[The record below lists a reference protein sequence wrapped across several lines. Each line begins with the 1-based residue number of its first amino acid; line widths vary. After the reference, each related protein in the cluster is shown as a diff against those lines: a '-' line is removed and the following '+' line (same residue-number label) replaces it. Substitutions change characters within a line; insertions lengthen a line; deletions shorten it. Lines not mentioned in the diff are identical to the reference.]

1 MRAMGYDAVLFD
13 LDGTLVHTAPGILA
27 SFRHAF
33 RQFGLAPDDAQLKRY
48 LGPPLRDSFAGLL
61 APEGVEKAVDIY
73 RAYYAVHGQDGCHVY
88 AGVPEIL
95 ARLRAAG
102 YVLCV
107 ATSKARPVAERVLRG
122 YGLLEAFDYLG
133 GASLD
138 ASLDTKEAV
147 IRHVLAQPC
156 VQGRRAVM
164 VGDRDNDMQGAA
176 ACGINALGA
185 RYGYAAA
192 GELEAF
198 APLYLAPDVPGL
210 EAWLLANKA

>member
-1 MRAMGYDAVLFD
+1 MGYDAVLFD

-27 SFRHAF
+27 SFRHTF
-33 RQFGLAPDDAQLKRY
+33 RQFGLAPGDERLWRFV
-48 LGPPLRDSFAGLL
+48 GPPLRDSFAELL
-61 APEGVEKAVDIY
+61 APEEVEKAVDVY
-73 RAYYAVHGQDGCHVY
+73 RAYYAVHGQEDCRVF
-88 AGVPEIL
+88 AGVPHML

-102 YVLCV
+102 YRLCV

-122 YGLLEAFDYLG
+122 YGLLDAFDYLG

-156 VQGRRAVM
+156 VRGRRAVM
-164 VGDRDNDMQGAA
+164 VGDRDNDLQGAA
-176 ACGINALGA
+176 ACGLDAVGA
-185 RYGYAAA
+185 SYGYAAA

-198 APLYLAPDVPGL
+198 APLYLAPDVSAL
-210 EAWLLANKA
+210 ETWLLANKA